1 MLRKIVIAI
10 VACSALLPLFF
21 AAGCE
26 TGGQTGAL
34 VGTAVGAGIGQ
45 LAGGDTKGTLIGAG
59 VGAAGG
65 YIVGD
70 QMEKSKERK
79 QQAPSQ
85 PRYSESASQDTVTV
99 WVTNSNGS
107 QSPVRLTRNSDGSYT
122 GPKGEQYN
130 TMPTQE
136 QLKGAYG
143 F

>member
-34 VGTAVGAGIGQ
+34 VGTAAGAGIGQ

-59 VGAAGG
+59 IGAVGG

-79 QQAPSQ
+79 QQASSGQ
-85 PRYSESASQDTVTV
+85 QYSEPSAQDTITV
-99 WVTNSNGS
+99 WVTNSNNS
-107 QSPVRLTRNSDGSYT
+107 QTPVRLTHNSDGSYT
-122 GPKGEQYN
+122 GPKGEHYT
-130 TMPTQE
+130 TMPSQE
-136 QLKGAYG
+136 RLKGAYG